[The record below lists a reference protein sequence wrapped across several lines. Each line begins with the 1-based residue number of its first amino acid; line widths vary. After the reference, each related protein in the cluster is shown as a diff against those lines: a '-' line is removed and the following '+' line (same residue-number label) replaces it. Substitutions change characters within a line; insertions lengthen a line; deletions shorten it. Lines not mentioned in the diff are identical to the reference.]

1 MKYTEKQLVKMDF
14 QSLEKAVLD
23 YWNIEITNDWYAAT
37 HLYYRESTRDGYE
50 VYISKTSTHEFSV
63 CDNVCYYEDS
73 WYDDILEVI
82 ENMMGGYIY
91 FDDDLDERSDSNLAE
106 LYEQAFL
113 DICKIENEKKDEE
126 RVDTQ

>member
-23 YWNIEITNDWYAAT
+23 YWAIEITDDFYKAT
-37 HLYYRESTRDGYE
+37 HLYYRETTRDDYE
-50 VYISKTSTHEFSV
+50 VFISKNSTDKFYVSE
-63 CDNVCYYEDS
+63 NVCYYEDS
-73 WYDDILEVI
+73 WYDDIIEVV
-82 ENMMGGYIY
+82 ENMTGGYIY
-91 FDDDLDERSDSNLAE
+91 FDADVDERSDSNLPE

-126 RVDTQ
+126 RVDT

>member
-23 YWNIEITNDWYAAT
+23 YWNIEITNDFYKAT
-37 HLYYRESTRDGYE
+37 HLYYRETTRDDYE
-50 VYISKTSTHEFSV
+50 VFISKNSTDKFYVSE
-63 CDNVCYYEDS
+63 NVCYYEDS
-73 WYDDILEVI
+73 WYDDIIEVV
-82 ENMMGGYIY
+82 ENMTGGYIY
-91 FDDDLDERSDSNLAE
+91 FDADVDERSDSNLPE

>member
-23 YWNIEITNDWYAAT
+23 YWGVEITNDYYAAK
-37 HLYYRESTRDGYE
+37 HLYYRETTRDDYE
-50 VYISKTSTHEFSV
+50 VYISKNATDKFYVSE
-63 CDNVCYYEDS
+63 NVCYYEDA
-73 WYDDILEVI
+73 WYDDIIEVI
-82 ENMMGGYIY
+82 ENMMGCYIY
-91 FDDDLDERSDSNLAE
+91 FDDDIDERSDSNLPE